1 MENVRSS
8 QGFISVNSCT
18 ELSKAQFFP
27 ASIVNPNGIRT
38 LLANGLSTFPIKD
51 KPVFKSA

>member
-51 KPVFKSA
+51 KPVFKST